1 MKLPEVRDIAVN
13 NGKMEGCSSVHHA
26 LIYYDVF
33 FYIVIITVWAFAN
46 RDDYP
51 FVLIVRQGRLE

>member
-1 MKLPEVRDIAVN
+1 MRVVKLPEVRDIAVN

-33 FYIVIITVWAFAN
+33 LYSHYNRLGF